1 MPVEAAHVDGRRVR
15 LVLPD
20 MRPADQMLV
29 RMQVPSAEGGV
40 LQEAIYLTVH
50 NVPAD

>member
-1 MPVEAAHVDGRRVR
+1 MPVEAVRVDGRRVR

-20 MRPADQMLV
+20 MQPVDQMLV

-40 LQEAIYLTVH
+40 LKEAVYLTVH
-50 NVPAD
+50 KVPGS